1 MMVSKDEAYELMQ
14 KALHS
19 CIEEGT
25 DRMAVVILMDNEKDT
40 VRVYGLNVDADDVPQ
55 MLVEVAEQV
64 FDRAS
69 ALAMTKQFDA

>member
-1 MMVSKDEAYELMQ
+1 MIGKEEAYELMQ

-40 VRVYGLNVDADDVPQ
+40 VRVYGLNVDADEVPQ
-55 MLVEVAEQV
+55 MLMEVAEQV

>member
-1 MMVSKDEAYELMQ
+1 MIGKEEAFDLMNA
-14 KALHS
+14 ALLS

-64 FDRAS
+64 YDRAA
-69 ALAMTKQFDA
+69 ALAMAKQFNVQ